1 MARLTSPIANRLIF
15 SFLLVIV
22 IFSVAFAIAG
32 VFLIRNR
39 VVAEAQEMVRQ
50 DLNAAREIYSGSLRG
65 INDVIRLTADRF
77 FLREGLQSADLE
89 AASVELNRVMASEDL
104 DVLTITDRT
113 GRVVLRTSDPQQ
125 VGDDQRDN
133 TLVNAVLTTGQP
145 VAGTLI
151 MSGEDLERESPSLA
165 ERAFIRFIDTP
176 LARARPETE
185 ESSGM
190 MLVAAAPVLDE
201 DGTLLG
207 VAYGGVLLNG
217 DFTIVDEVKQTV
229 FQGLTYRGHDTGTAT
244 IFQDDVRISTNVLN
258 ADGSRA
264 VGTRVSEE
272 VYRKVMLEGEPWV
285 GRAYVVNNWYIT
297 AYEPIRDIEGRI
309 VGILYVGLLEAK
321 YVDLQRQTVL
331 IFLAISLTGALVA
344 SALSYII
351 SRRISVP
358 ITRMALAAQEVAQG
372 NLDAKVEV
380 ASGDE
385 LGQLA
390 DSFNAM
396 ALALK
401 QRDQRL
407 RDFTTKQVMESERL
421 ALIGQLSANV
431 AHELNNPLQ
440 GILAYSHLLQERI
453 PDADPSSQMIAR
465 IVTQT
470 GRCREIIR
478 GLLDFARQKKPDKT
492 ISDVNHVLRDI
503 VSLIVNQA
511 LFHNIEIVQDLDP
524 DLPTAIMD
532 PSQIERLFMNLI
544 INAAEAMDGRGRLRL
559 ATRFDPE
566 SRSVEIRFEDTG
578 HGIPEEYMDK
588 IFDPFFTTK
597 EIGHGTGLGLAIR
610 YGIQGIPAVKAYR
623 DGQVVAEFLEASDRY
638 RIVFDRFA
646 AKVPFQDGGIATRIY
661 EHGDS
666 NNGDALY
673 PKTWLYLEGWGTATM
688 TINVKQWHTLRIIH
702 RGCNINIFLRR
713 RAGLRSL

>member
-77 FLREGLQSADLE
+77 FLREGLQAGDLE

-125 VGDDQRDN
+125 VGDDQSDN
-133 TLVNAVLTTGQP
+133 TLVNAVLTSGQP

-151 MSGEDLERESPSLA
+151 MSGEELERESSSLA
-165 ERAFIRFIDTP
+165 ERAYIRFIDTP

-185 ESSGM
+185 ETSGM

-207 VAYGGVLLNG
+207 VVYGGVLLNG
-217 DFTIVDEVKQTV
+217 NFTIVDEVKQTV

-331 IFLAISLTGALVA
+331 IFLAISLAGALVA
-344 SALSYII
+344 SLLSYII

-372 NLDAKVEV
+372 NLDTKVEV

-492 ISDVNHVLRDI
+492 ISNVNHVLRDT

-524 DLPTAIMD
+524 ALPTAIMD

-544 INAAEAMDGRGRLRL
+544 INAAEAMDGRGQLRL

-597 EIGHGTGLGLAIR
+597 EIGHGTGLGLAIS
-610 YGIQGIPAVKAYR
+610 YGIVK
-623 DGQVVAEFLEASDRY
+623 E
-638 RIVFDRFA
+638 
-646 AKVPFQDGGIATRIY
+646 
-661 EHGDS
+661 
-666 NNGDALY
+666 
-673 PKTWLYLEGWGTATM
+673 
-688 TINVKQWHTLRIIH
+688 H
-702 RGCNINIFLRR
+702 RGTISAESQVGKGTTFTVRLPV
-713 RAGLRSL
+713 AGEEKG

>member
-77 FLREGLQSADLE
+77 FLREGLQAGDLE

-125 VGDDQRDN
+125 VGDDQSDN
-133 TLVNAVLTTGQP
+133 TLVNAVLTSGQP

-151 MSGEDLERESPSLA
+151 MSGEELERESSSLA
-165 ERAFIRFIDTP
+165 ERAYIRFIDTP

-185 ESSGM
+185 ETSGM

-207 VAYGGVLLNG
+207 VVYGGVLLNG
-217 DFTIVDEVKQTV
+217 NFTIVDEVKQTV

-492 ISDVNHVLRDI
+492 ISDVNHVLRDT

-597 EIGHGTGLGLAIR
+597 EIGHGTGLGLAIS
-610 YGIQGIPAVKAYR
+610 YGIVK
-623 DGQVVAEFLEASDRY
+623 E
-638 RIVFDRFA
+638 
-646 AKVPFQDGGIATRIY
+646 
-661 EHGDS
+661 
-666 NNGDALY
+666 
-673 PKTWLYLEGWGTATM
+673 
-688 TINVKQWHTLRIIH
+688 H
-702 RGCNINIFLRR
+702 RGTISAESQVGKGTTFTVRLPV
-713 RAGLRSL
+713 AGEEKG